1 MMHSHVNLMR
11 DLFQLSDDQVCLT
24 AVQNMVRVYSQTF
37 LSPDAGSDMSQWN
50 WRSDSANLNLLKEVN
65 EVLRLVKNCENSLA
79 CAKWMVTKLPMGM
92 YVVLFL

>member
-1 MMHSHVNLMR
+1 
-11 DLFQLSDDQVCLT
+11 
-24 AVQNMVRVYSQTF
+24 MVRVYSQTF

-50 WRSDSANLNLLKEVN
+50 WSSDSANLNLLKEVN

-92 YVVLFL
+92 WFFSLDMLIDFLQVFYKQHSSEVAVIQWKLS